1 MLLIFCRTLHFI
13 DLDKKDDV
21 IAMMVACIHRHIQSS
36 GGPLPLTIHLLPL
49 FLLRTSP
56 ITLNIF
62 THGFALRI
70 DYRLLKRADVFCL
83 SLIDL

>member
-1 MLLIFCRTLHFI
+1 MISTRSLQIRHRFDFLRLNFA
-13 DLDKKDDV
+13 D
-21 IAMMVACIHRHIQSS
+21 MMVACIHRQIQSS

-70 DYRLLKRADVFCL
+70 DYHLLKRADVFCL